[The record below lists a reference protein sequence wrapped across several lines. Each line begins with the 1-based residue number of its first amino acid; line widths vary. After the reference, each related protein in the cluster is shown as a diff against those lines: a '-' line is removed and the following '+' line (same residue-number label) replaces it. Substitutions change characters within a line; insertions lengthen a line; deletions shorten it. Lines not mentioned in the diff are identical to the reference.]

1 MSGDANVG
9 IEFERQVRALL
20 EEGVQRVG
28 GHARSRLNQARHAAL
43 AEAARPRR
51 DGFLPLWPAVWAG
64 RRRAWM
70 PATGAIVAAVLLGF
84 VLWPHFWPHFWPHS
98 QQASYPAVE
107 ASRASV
113 TDLDLIADRDAME
126 LMQGGD
132 GQFYEWAMSQADSA
146 PSAQPGS
153 AQGAD
158 HAPPSPDPAADQNSG

>member
-1 MSGDANVG
+1 MSRDANVG
-9 IEFERQVRALL
+9 IEFEQQVRALL

-51 DGFLPLWPAVWAG
+51 GFLPLWPARWAG
-64 RRRAWM
+64 RRLAWM
-70 PATGAIVAAVLLGF
+70 PATGAIVAAALLGF
-84 VLWPHFWPHFWPHS
+84 VLWPHS
-98 QQASYPAVE
+98 QQASFPAVE

-113 TDLDLIADRDAME
+113 TDLDLIADRDGME

-132 GQFYEWAMSQADSA
+132 GQFYEWAMSQADSD
-146 PSAQPGS
+146 PSAQPGGS
-153 AQGAD
+153 AQAPS

>member
-1 MSGDANVG
+1 MSRDGNGG
-9 IEFERQVRALL
+9 IEFERQLRALL

-43 AEAARPRR
+43 AAAARPRR
-51 DGFLPLWPAVWAG
+51 GGFLPLWSAVWAG
-64 RRRAWM
+64 RRLAWM
-70 PATGAIVAAVLLGF
+70 PATGAIVAAVLVGF
-84 VLWPHFWPHFWPHS
+84 VLWPHS

-113 TDLDLIADRDAME
+113 SDLDLIADRDGME

-132 GQFYEWAMSQADSA
+132 GQFYEWAMAQADSD
-146 PSAQPGS
+146 PSAQPGGA
-153 AQGAD
+153 AQGQS

>member
-1 MSGDANVG
+1 MSRDGNGG
-9 IEFERQVRALL
+9 IEFERQLRALL

-51 DGFLPLWPAVWAG
+51 GGSLPLWPTAWLS
-64 RRRAWM
+64 RRLMWM
-70 PATGAIVAAVLLGF
+70 PATGVIAAAALVGF
-84 VLWPHFWPHFWPHS
+84 VLWPHS
-98 QQASYPAVE
+98 QPAAFPAVE

-113 TDLDLIADRDAME
+113 SDLDLIADRDGME

-132 GQFYEWAMSQADSA
+132 GQFYEWAMAQTESD
-146 PSAQPGS
+146 PSSQPGDAG
-153 AQGAD
+153 AQSQG

>member
-1 MSGDANVG
+1 MSRDANVG

-51 DGFLPLWPAVWAG
+51 GGLLPLWPAVRAG
-64 RRRAWM
+64 RRWSWM

-84 VLWPHFWPHFWPHS
+84 VLWPHA

-107 ASRASV
+107 VSRASV
-113 TDLDLIADRDAME
+113 TDLDLIADRDGME

-132 GQFYEWAMSQADSA
+132 GQFYEWAMSQADSDS
-146 PSAQPGS
+146 SAQPSG
-153 AQGAD
+153 GAPGPG
-158 HAPPSPDPAADQNSG
+158 HAPPSPDPTADQNSG

>member
-1 MSGDANVG
+1 MSRDANVG
-9 IEFERQVRALL
+9 IDFERQVRALL

-51 DGFLPLWPAVWAG
+51 RRFLPLWPAVWAG
-64 RRRAWM
+64 RRLAWV
-70 PATGAIVAAVLLGF
+70 PATGAIAAAALIGF
-84 VLWPHFWPHFWPHS
+84 VLWPNFWPHS
-98 QQASYPAVE
+98 QQASFPAVE

-113 TDLDLIADRDAME
+113 TDLDLIADRDGME

-146 PSAQPGS
+146 PSA
-153 AQGAD
+153 
-158 HAPPSPDPAADQNSG
+158 APAGGGQAPDPAPSPDPAADQNSG